1 MQQLG
6 THPAPTTPDLSVVPV
21 FAEIARPELV
31 KLNALAHQMAYRA
44 GEQVFRQ
51 GEDGIGVFVVTSG
64 QFELRHELANG
75 ASRVETTLGTGGVF
89 GLTSM
94 LDDGLRRSIAYA
106 ATDGTCL
113 VLTRM
118 TFRQAIA
125 ANPGL
130 AIEVMRAMARNLREV
145 SALLDRD

>member
-1 MQQLG
+1 MHSTNSTESTL
-6 THPAPTTPDLSVVPV
+6 PDLSVVPL
-21 FAEIARPELV
+21 FAEIPRQELLQ
-31 KLNALAHQMAYRA
+31 LNALAHQMAYRA

-64 QFELRHELANG
+64 EFELRHELPSG
-75 ASRVETTLGTGGVF
+75 ESQVEATMGTGGVF

-94 LDDGLRRSIAYA
+94 LDDGPRRASAYA
-106 ATDGTCL
+106 VTDGTCL

-125 ANPGL
+125 ANPSM
-130 AIEVMRAMARNLREV
+130 AIEMMRAMAKNLREV